1 MGADWTA
8 AVAFAHVD
16 PAQSP
21 NVTSATLDVYFRSM
35 VVAFA
40 SARRWNPGLALEL
53 VTDLAPPTAYA
64 EGLARLDVRIHL
76 TPFRHRPPEG
86 FAQRFA
92 ASLFQL
98 DALQACEG
106 PTVFL
111 DPDVLCLRPFDAM
124 LREVGTERVGALPI
138 GYLAGHQVNG
148 LSRAEAQGLHVALG
162 EPDGVPVHYGGECYA
177 VPAGPRAQLVAR
189 AEAAWQDS
197 LQRWRAGRAHFV
209 TEEHLLSY
217 ALRGVDV
224 LPLDPFVQRIWT
236 AAKYRTVTGSEGDL
250 TVWHLPAEKEHGFRE
265 LYPSATD
272 RASWFWRDDDVA
284 WRRKTARILGVSH
297 RRPRRLLRDTA
308 GRAVVALERH
318 RPRSA
323 PR

>member
-21 NVTSATLDVYFRSM
+21 NVTSSTLDVYYRSM

-40 SARRWNPGLALEL
+40 SARRWHPGLALVL

-64 EGLARLDVRIHL
+64 EDLAGLDVGILL
-76 TPFRHRPPEG
+76 TPFRHRPPVG
-86 FAQRFA
+86 FAKRFA

-111 DPDVLCLRPFDAM
+111 DPDVLCRRPFDPM
-124 LREVGTERVGALPI
+124 LREIGTERVGALPI
-138 GYLAGHQVNG
+138 GYPAGHQVNG
-148 LSRAEAQGLHVALG
+148 LSRVQAEGLHVALG
-162 EPDGVPVHYGGECYA
+162 EPDGLPVHYGGECYA
-177 VPAGPRAQLVAR
+177 VPAGPRVRLVAR

-197 LQRWRAGRAHFV
+197 LERWRVGRPHFV

-217 ALRGVDV
+217 ALRGVEV

-236 AAKYRTVTGSEGDL
+236 AAKHRSVTGSEEEL

-265 LYPSATD
+265 LHPASTD
-272 RASWFWRDDDVA
+272 RASWFWQDDDAA
-284 WRRKTARILGVSH
+284 WRRRTARILGVRH
-297 RRPRRLLRDTA
+297 RRPRRLVRDAA

-323 PR
+323 RR